1 MSVFV
6 LQADLSFV
14 PPFLVICFVTLF
26 VVTVDFDFFLY
37 LLFLVICFVTLFVV
51 TVDLDFFLVFFSIGH
66 HFCLDRLDEPE
77 GAAG

>member
-1 MSVFV
+1 MFV

-26 VVTVDFDFFLY
+26 VVTVDFDFFVPP
-37 LLFLVICFVTLFVV
+37 FLVICFVTLFVV
-51 TVDLDFFLVFFSIGH
+51 TVDFDFFLVFFSIGH

>member
-6 LQADLSFV
+6 LQADLSFVPPFLVISFVTLFVVTVDFDFFV

-26 VVTVDFDFFLY
+26 VVTVDFDFFL
-37 LLFLVICFVTLFVV
+37 
-51 TVDLDFFLVFFSIGH
+51 VFFSIGH
-66 HFCLDRLDEPE
+66 HFCLDRLDEPV

>member
-26 VVTVDFDFFLY
+26 VVTVDFDFFL
-37 LLFLVICFVTLFVV
+37 
-51 TVDLDFFLVFFSIGH
+51 VFFSIGH